1 MFAANLLD
9 IIIFFLSNA
18 SIIMLMFIVVMV
30 ASCFL
35 GRNIMITKKMV
46 IASLGVVLASGLIN
60 CCNGWLL
67 KIFQPDLYADII
79 NERITEEVLKQ
90 YFLFSSKVSAI
101 LSYAVYV
108 YVFIIFLFAYQ
119 EKKLV
124 RAIESILCFY
134 LIILFSGLIMVYEF
148 IYSAGGKWETF
159 IAIETRYGR
168 TYIAWNN
175 AYAITSFCFY
185 ALVLAILYFGF
196 YRKKIR
202 YSIQLRY
209 KILFIVWFIA
219 FLIIPFIP
227 FDMENDDMALR
238 YQSLCHVMAIFIPLL
253 GVFAPILLVMG
264 VTAKALKEKNEA
276 QEQYLSAELEYI
288 ERYKNTQ
295 TQTRAFRH
303 DIINNLTLTTML
315 MDQGKT
321 QEAKEHLEELLGNV
335 QALSPQFVTGDEML
349 DCIVSMKAEK
359 MTSKGIAFTADGIAD
374 GGLHMKPM
382 DVCGVFANALDNA
395 IEAATETK
403 DPSIAMQI
411 KRTDKFFVV
420 NIENSVAEKIDLE
433 KLMATDGYTT
443 KKNKE
448 HHGFGLQNIRRIVEK
463 NDGLVQ
469 IKSLDDRFS
478 LSIMIPR
485 TVA

>member
-148 IYSAGGKWETF
+148 I
-159 IAIETRYGR
+159 
-168 TYIAWNN
+168 
-175 AYAITSFCFY
+175 
-185 ALVLAILYFGF
+185 
-196 YRKKIR
+196 
-202 YSIQLRY
+202 
-209 KILFIVWFIA
+209 
-219 FLIIPFIP
+219 
-227 FDMENDDMALR
+227 
-238 YQSLCHVMAIFIPLL
+238 
-253 GVFAPILLVMG
+253 
-264 VTAKALKEKNEA
+264 
-276 QEQYLSAELEYI
+276 
-288 ERYKNTQ
+288 
-295 TQTRAFRH
+295 
-303 DIINNLTLTTML
+303 
-315 MDQGKT
+315 
-321 QEAKEHLEELLGNV
+321 
-335 QALSPQFVTGDEML
+335 
-349 DCIVSMKAEK
+349 
-359 MTSKGIAFTADGIAD
+359 
-374 GGLHMKPM
+374 
-382 DVCGVFANALDNA
+382 
-395 IEAATETK
+395 
-403 DPSIAMQI
+403 
-411 KRTDKFFVV
+411 
-420 NIENSVAEKIDLE
+420 
-433 KLMATDGYTT
+433 
-443 KKNKE
+443 
-448 HHGFGLQNIRRIVEK
+448 
-463 NDGLVQ
+463 
-469 IKSLDDRFS
+469 
-478 LSIMIPR
+478 
-485 TVA
+485 